1 MRADLA
7 QWCQPDIQQVG
18 QQGDVNLFL
27 VLEII
32 EQVRLRHL
40 GCGGDPVE
48 RCAAKAV
55 FRKHLQRGQQDPGFV
70 FLLDPCL

>member
-7 QWCQPDIQQVG
+7 QRCQPDIQQVG

-48 RCAAKAV
+48 SRAAKAV